1 MLFSLHFLAFNFK
14 NQKVHQQHVAPCRQ
28 QQGEEGRDQG
38 DVLRALQEFGGNRA
52 GLRKPQRPGRQGSRL
67 LPQDSRERLLQ
78 VRHKGTSPESVCTR
92 QVGSAD

>member
-38 DVLRALQEFGGNRA
+38 DVLRALQEFGGERT
-52 GLRKPQRPGRQGSRL
+52 GLREPQRSGHQGSRL

-78 VRHKGTSPESVCTR
+78 VRDKGTSPKSMHSIQGRDV
-92 QVGSAD
+92 A